1 MHTLLVLSTLLL
13 LIAGCFL
20 LFSQQKEIRAS
31 RLRRWFHL
39 LLLALPLV
47 GVGLGALSIFHFAQ
61 VACFTRAPR
70 WDQVVSIL
78 VPAGLMGGFLV
89 GLVLSLVRLL
99 LVGITTA
106 KGTFAASQRLH
117 RRARRIARQLGVCTP
132 YVRLCPSLAPVAFTY
147 GFFRPTMV
155 LSHWMVSTLDT
166 QELETVLAH
175 ELAHHARRDHVITWC
190 ALLLRDAFWYLPT
203 SRLTYQQLRYE
214 QELACDDL
222 ATQVTRQPL
231 GLASALTKVWL
242 HTLDTSPGHPS
253 SVSAL
258 TGTGAQMEG
267 RIRRL
272 FTPTVPVQP
281 AVSTWMPL
289 VSRCC
294 ILLCLLLSGLFNTL
308 MILRLMG
315 CGPLS

>member
-20 LFSQQKEIRAS
+20 LFSQQRESWVS
-31 RLRRWFHL
+31 RLRRQFHL
-39 LLLALPLV
+39 LLLTLPLV

-61 VACFTRAPR
+61 ATCFTRAPR
-70 WDQVVSIL
+70 FDQMVSIL
-78 VPAGLMGGFLV
+78 VPGGLMGGFLV

-106 KGTFAASQRLH
+106 KGTFAASRRLH
-117 RRARRIARQLGVCTP
+117 RRTRRIARQLGVCAP
-132 YVRLCPSLAPVAFTY
+132 HVRLCPSLAPVAFTY
-147 GFFRPTMV
+147 GFFRPTIV

-175 ELAHHARRDHVITWC
+175 ELAHYVRHDHVITWW

-242 HTLDTSPGHPS
+242 QTLDASPGPP

-272 FTPTVPVQP
+272 FTPAVPAQP